1 MTRELSFT
9 SATLNCNVVMDIST
23 QCSIT
28 CMTDLLIKKESSN
41 SPLKCLLVGN
51 YVPSWKEI
59 NFIEGYL
66 CTVIWLI
73 LFHQSSQQYSK
84 ILESPGITQTL
95 IVEKTIQGG
104 KALLDIINS
113 LRNLLRGLKKP
124 FKDRTSRRTPKI
136 TPKNWDIAPKKPA
149 QPCLCLPGERV
160 IAAVWPLLPWYLGGY
175 HGSASD
181 WLNPVCAGAIEKS
194 ILGFWF
200 LRSLGK
206 HRRKG
211 GRGNGVS
218 SGDLHRWHLNL
229 LCVTP

>member
-124 FKDRTSRRTPKI
+124 FKDRTSRRTPKSHQRI
-136 TPKNWDIAPKKPA
+136 GILPKEASTAMPVLAWRKSNSSGVASASMISRSVSWKCLWLAE
-149 QPCLCLPGERV
+149 PCLCWSHGKVNFRFLVSQEPGKAQME
-160 IAAVWPLLPWYLGGY
+160 
-175 HGSASD
+175 
-181 WLNPVCAGAIEKS
+181 
-194 ILGFWF
+194 
-200 LRSLGK
+200 
-206 HRRKG
+206 RRK
-211 GRGNGVS
+211 RKWS
-218 SGDLHRWHLNL
+218 FQWWP
-229 LCVTP
+229 T